1 MFAKL
6 CLAYESLR
14 LFILIF
20 FNTLQ
25 EVHGQ
30 ILSTKCVS

>member
-20 FNTLQ
+20 FNVLQ
-25 EVHGQ
+25 EIHGQ